1 MARSSSSRPDPAN
14 TAAAELAEVV
24 LVANLNM
31 KLEAP
36 VSQLSLVLALYGVSR
51 SQTIHILFPW
61 SYRTIWRG
69 IHTTE
74 RLRAS
79 GPVTVTWAPPCARNR
94 KDTNIPARRHPSTIK
109 SKRCPGRRSRKK
121 PTEEEE
127 LDEILHEDE
136 DGRPH
141 PDIPVDEG
149 KDEYLRSLA
158 EWTNIASELEQWAL
172 RLAKATMVSSSFC
185 NHSPRPPA
193 HLTLR
198 PNIYRPRSDCIRF
211 QNGTGRCG
219 TVGEKRPSTI
229 VGFVSSGDIIPH
241 RFPDAENFQ
250 ITDSALG
257 SAARRAKYRPT
268 ATSHDLK
275 QDGNMP
281 WELEAI
287 TLKSLLKSLR
297 FPQTRLRGPKGLGVS
312 IKQPLDRART
322 QGGPGNGPVDPNFE
336 IMITARLGGLL
347 WERSAQARPRT
358 ATSSKQRLALTMRH
372 SLSRPRSEDEDLFR
386 RHGLRLWFKGPFKG
400 PLLPFAGL
408 TFPVGHFRRPPFAS
422 RFSRI
427 ASLPARV
434 SRLRLARSSK

>member
-136 DGRPH
+136 DGRPVRVLNRRQGSILSFFSIRISLSMKEKTSICVRSPSGRILH
-141 PDIPVDEG
+141 PRCVSACVPADVKCALHWPAGTHGCRGQTPPYKMLCRTDFNYANPLTRFPSSWSNG
-149 KDEYLRSLA
+149 PSGWQKQRWYLVRS
-158 EWTNIASELEQWAL
+158 
-172 RLAKATMVSSSFC
+172 ATTRRA
-185 NHSPRPPA
+185 RPP
-193 HLTLR
+193 
-198 PNIYRPRSDCIRF
+198 
-211 QNGTGRCG
+211 
-219 TVGEKRPSTI
+219 
-229 VGFVSSGDIIPH
+229 
-241 RFPDAENFQ
+241 
-250 ITDSALG
+250 
-257 SAARRAKYRPT
+257 
-268 ATSHDLK
+268 TS
-275 QDGNMP
+275 
-281 WELEAI
+281 
-287 TLKSLLKSLR
+287 
-297 FPQTRLRGPKGLGVS
+297 
-312 IKQPLDRART
+312 
-322 QGGPGNGPVDPNFE
+322 
-336 IMITARLGGLL
+336 
-347 WERSAQARPRT
+347 
-358 ATSSKQRLALTMRH
+358 
-372 SLSRPRSEDEDLFR
+372 LF
-386 RHGLRLWFKGPFKG
+386 
-400 PLLPFAGL
+400 GL
-408 TFPVGHFRRPPFAS
+408 TF
-422 RFSRI
+422 I
-427 ASLPARV
+427 ARV
-434 SRLRLARSSK
+434 LTVSASKLAPGDVGPSERSDLVL